1 MKSKSFLLGFFFG
14 GAAAGITVLLY
25 APASGK
31 ESSKYLRKNL
41 NNLKENIS
49 EMNNSLLELLRTVQT
64 ASKEGK
70 EEISAFITD
79 VKELVT
85 GWQQDIRPHQ
95 ELIKEELNEIQKS
108 LAELEEKV
116 LKDNLN
122 KSK

>member
-1 MKSKSFLLGFFFG
+1 MKRKSFLLGFLFG
-14 GAAAGITVLLY
+14 GAAAGITGLLF

-41 NNLKENIS
+41 NSLKENIS
-49 EMNNSLLELLRTVQT
+49 EMNNSLLELLATVQT

-85 GWQQDIRPHQ
+85 SWQRDIKPHQ
-95 ELIKEELNEIQKS
+95 EQIKEELDEIQKS
-108 LAELEEKV
+108 LAQLEEKV
-116 LKDNLN
+116 RKDNLN